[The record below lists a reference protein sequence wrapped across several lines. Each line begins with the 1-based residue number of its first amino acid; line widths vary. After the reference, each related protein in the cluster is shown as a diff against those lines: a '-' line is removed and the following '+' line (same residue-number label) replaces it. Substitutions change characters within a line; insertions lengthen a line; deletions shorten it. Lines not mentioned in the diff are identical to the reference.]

1 MSEDLLPIRG
11 VPASP
16 YTRKMLALLRY
27 RRIPYR
33 FLQGNLRGDQEHG
46 DLPQPFRRLR
56 RPAQGARQGRMDL
69 PRSQYVRRLHRAG

>member
-1 MSEDLLPIRG
+1 MNEDLLPIRG

-33 FLQGNLRGDQEHG
+33 YVQSDQP
-46 DLPQPFRRLR
+46 DLPQPKVGLIPVLYLVHALIDRYL
-56 RPAQGARQGRMDL
+56 GLGK
-69 PRSQYVRRLHRAG
+69 